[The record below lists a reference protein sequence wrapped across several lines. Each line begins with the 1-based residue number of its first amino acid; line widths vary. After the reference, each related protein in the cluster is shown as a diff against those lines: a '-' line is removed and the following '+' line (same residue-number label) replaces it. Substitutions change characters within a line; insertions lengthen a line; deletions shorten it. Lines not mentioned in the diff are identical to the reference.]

1 MDLAFSLRDS
11 RTWATWPIISHN
23 LDSIVVIHD
32 DKPFVLPPCNS
43 MHAHAKGKLTIL
55 TCKSLNLG

>member
-1 MDLAFSLRDS
+1 MDLAFSLHDS
-11 RTWATWPIISHN
+11 RTWATCPIISNN

-32 DKPFVLPPCNS
+32 DKPFVLPSCHNT
-43 MHAHAKGKLTIL
+43 HAHAKGKLTIL